1 MKPTKTITIKH
12 NIDALI
18 AACVGAIIIYWFA
31 IQHGIGISP
40 DSLTYTSVARN
51 MQHGRFWYQFDGMPL
66 NVFPCFYPSFLGS
79 IMFITQHDIISI
91 APIINALLFAVVIF
105 IVGCLAQQ
113 MVRNQLYKWL
123 LLSCL
128 LISASLI
135 EIYSMLWSETL
146 FIVLLLLLFVALRKY
161 GSTHSITSLIRVS
174 AIAAIACITRFA
186 GVTFIAIVGL
196 IILMDGQLV
205 WRKKWWHLLVLGAG
219 SLLPLIANLS
229 YNYWLEGTLTGIRQ
243 KSLTPF
249 ISNLQFYGSVMCD
262 WLHLPQI
269 LNTHPIFIGCT
280 LFLALVVLMAKR
292 CWQQQAIYS
301 YQNIASAG
309 FIVYVAFIVITSS
322 ISRYEP
328 INNRL
333 LSAAFIPMLL
343 AISYWLPTA
352 LQQLKMTA
360 IKWLATAACLTI
372 VGLFQF
378 QQYLWFKDWR
388 GMVINYG
395 IPGYTDTTWQ
405 QSPIVQFLQTQRTY
419 FTPNIAIYAN
429 ANDAVYFFSGLSCET
444 VPESVHTEEIKDFYS
459 TKPHFIVWFN
469 NEFDNPNIV
478 RLETIQQHRHL
489 DTLKTF
495 ADGYILM
502 SSLKK

>member
-1 MKPTKTITIKH
+1 MKPTKTITFNH

-18 AACVGAIIIYWFA
+18 AACIGASIIYWFA
-31 IQHGIGISP
+31 IQHGIGVSP

-66 NVFPCFYPSFLGS
+66 TIFPCFYPSFLGS
-79 IMFITQHDIISI
+79 IMFITQHDIIAI

-105 IVGCLAQQ
+105 MVGCLAQQ

-161 GSTHSITSLIRVS
+161 GSTYSITSLIQVS
-174 AIAAIACITRFA
+174 AIAAIACVTRFA
-186 GVTFIAIVGL
+186 GVTFIAIAGL
-196 IILMDGQLV
+196 VLLMDGQLV
-205 WRKKWWHLLVLGAG
+205 WRRKWWHLLTFGIV

-229 YNYWLEGTLTGIRQ
+229 YNYLLQGTLTGMRQ
-243 KSLTPF
+243 KSVTPF
-249 ISNLQFYGSVMCD
+249 TNNVQLYGSVVYD

-269 LNTHPIFIGCT
+269 LHPYAAFIGCVI
-280 LFLALVVLMAKR
+280 FLVLVVLIAKR

-301 YQNIASAG
+301 YQNIASVG
-309 FIVYVAFIVITSS
+309 FIIYVAFIVITSS

-343 AISYWLPTA
+343 ATSYWLPPA
-352 LQQLKMTA
+352 LQQLKIA
-360 IKWLATAACLTI
+360 AARRVATAACLTVI
-372 VGLFQF
+372 GLFQY
-378 QQYLWFKDWR
+378 QQYLWLDDWR
-388 GMVINYG
+388 GMVVRYG
-395 IPGYTDTTWQ
+395 VPGYTDVTWQ
-405 QSPIVQFLQTQRTY
+405 QSPIVQFLQRQRTY
-419 FTPNIAIYAN
+419 FAPNIAIYAN

-459 TKPHFIVWFN
+459 SKPHFIVWFN

-495 ADGYILM
+495 TDGYILM